1 MDYKK
6 FADTIK
12 NFAPDHKAE
21 AIPIWR
27 DFAAECV
34 DREQFVHFEVT
45 TDKASAVE
53 KWLEVLSAG
62 FCAVSENF
70 GKKAASS
77 VVNLSCE
84 RCCLYPG
91 EMMQAAICL
100 ENGGSSKQI
109 LAMIESGELDC
120 SNLFE
125 PMSRQEAEKHMAQ
138 IGTTRPK
145 SVLAQL
151 KTPLPQPK
159 HEKPTPKKSVK
170 KER

>member
-6 FADTIK
+6 FVDTTK
-12 NFAPDHKAE
+12 KFAPDHKAE
-21 AIPIWR
+21 AVPIWR

-34 DREQFVHFEVT
+34 DREQFVHFEAT

-53 KWLEVLSAG
+53 KWLDVLSAG

-70 GKKAASS
+70 GGETASS

-100 ENGGSSKQI
+100 EKGGSSKQI

-125 PMSRQEAEKHMAQ
+125 PMSRQEAEKDMSH
-138 IGTTRPK
+138 IGIARPK
-145 SVLAQL
+145 SILAQL
-151 KTPLPQPK
+151 KNHCPSLNMK
-159 HEKPTPKKSVK
+159 NEHRKRE
-170 KER
+170 